1 MLPRRA
7 FSLLEVLLTVALLGL
22 LLFAIGG
29 ALSHVLDTT
38 MLGENRAAL
47 SQSAEELASRLSS
60 EARSSTA
67 VFIPA
72 SDVLGAPNVSPN
84 GAHEVDL
91 FRKGSD
97 GTPSFVAYRFD
108 ASSGTVDRFEY
119 TPAIVGPPTI
129 VHRDRMADHIGG
141 FSANRLAP
149 SAIPGV
155 VGGQSVHSVNIY
167 YGSAELVGG
176 NSIVAVSLVA
186 GLLGEPQHDLTL
198 HLASRAAPTDV
209 SILVGSNTP
218 NPSPSP
224 SQTPITVGFMLIRP
238 NVHPPHGPNRQGDPG
253 GDPGGRPGVPGYAT
267 LLGNGSG
274 ATDTWLS
281 LYAIY
286 PVVQNGIYQFTDSEG
301 NAETAIITC
310 DEGDCPP
317 FVPLPIP
324 TTDPNV
330 VFQTVN

>member
-84 GAHEVDL
+84 GGHEVDL

-186 GLLGEPQHDLTL
+186 GLLGEPQHGLTL

-224 SQTPITVGFMLIRP
+224 SQTPITVGFMLRP
-238 NVHPPHGPNRQGDPG
+238 PNFHPPHGPNKQGDPG
-253 GDPGGRPGVPGYAT
+253 GDPGGRPGIPGT
-267 LLGNGSG
+267 TVFLGNGSG
-274 ATDTWLS
+274 NTADWLDLFAMFS
-281 LYAIY
+281 I
-286 PVVQNGIYQFTDSEG
+286 VQDGVYQFKNSHGDT
-301 NAETAIITC
+301 ETAVIEC
-310 DEGDCPP
+310 DEGSCPQ
-317 FVPLPIP
+317 FVPLPLP
-324 TTDPNV
+324 TTGP
-330 VFQTVN
+330 TVLFSTVR